1 MKASLAGRQK
11 GAVAIE
17 FALVFLMFF
26 AVFYGLLSYS
36 LPMLMVQSF
45 NQASSEAVRRCV
57 ALDPASGT
65 YGTDVTNLARTTLEQ
80 QLSWLPGTLAFQFA
94 TDATVTLSGTRLL
107 TVTVHYSRNKLTSAL
122 PLLVLPVIGEIP
134 RLPATLVTQASLQL

>member
-65 YGTDVTNLARTTLEQ
+65 YEADVNTMVRTTLVQ
-80 QLSWLPGTLAFQFA
+80 QLSWLPNSLAFDFED
-94 TDATVTLSGTRLL
+94 DATVAFSGGLL
-107 TVTVHYSRNKLTSAL
+107 TVSIHYSKAKVASAL
-122 PLLVLPVIGEIP
+122 PVLVLPIVGEIP
-134 RLPATLVTQASLQL
+134 RLPATLGTQTSLQL